1 MTYNSL
7 QGTFTTM
14 IGFVTWPPYKSQVT
28 KPIIVVKVPCKLLYV
43 IQVKEFLIKCSTSW
57 PYLISEF
64 LVAYITIVASDWP
77 RTFFT
82 PKVFLFSI
90 SLLFVREENIMKKL
104 LEKLLSI
111 LTTT

>member
-1 MTYNSL
+1 M
-7 QGTFTTM
+7 
-14 IGFVTWPPYKSQVT
+14 T

-82 PKVFLFSI
+82 PKVFLFS
-90 SLLFVREENIMKKL
+90 LLITSSNVTRYSYI
-104 LEKLLSI
+104 LLSNSEVTSNVLHI
-111 LTTT
+111 TFR